1 MASPDMTVQIAAA
14 IGKGSDCIVAEGDMR
29 WTCKDIPG
37 INVVAIIGAVG
48 KSVWAVAIDIVN
60 SR

>member
-1 MASPDMTVQIAAA
+1 MTVQIAAA